1 VLLPADFFMRT
12 LYLIRHARP
21 AVEGVLLGQSDPPLS
36 DQGRRDARRA
46 FSGLEVERVYSSPL
60 RRARETAAFLRSP
73 AEVTVLD
80 ELAEIS
86 LGAWDGKSW
95 NEVERTDP
103 ALANRKSEDWFGVTP
118 PDGESWSAFTKRV
131 LEALLQVRNG
141 PMPAA
146 VVAHWAVNS
155 LIAATLISAQ
165 SRQTKPSVPP
175 CSTSKSG
182 RTTVGQAVPPVGP
195 ILPHLF
201 QQAYCEVIEFDL

>member
-1 VLLPADFFMRT
+1 MRT
-12 LYLIRHARP
+12 LYLIRHACA

-36 DQGRRDARRA
+36 DQGRADAHRA
-46 FSGLEVERVYSSPL
+46 FSGFEVQRVYSSPL
-60 RRARETAAFLRSP
+60 RRARETAAFLRSA

-95 NEVERTDP
+95 EEVQRTDP

-118 PDGESWSAFTKRV
+118 PDGESWSAFTQRV
-131 LEALLQVRNG
+131 LNALDHVRSG

-146 VVAHWAVNS
+146 IVAHSAVNS
-155 LIAATLISAQ
+155 VIAASLRAS
-165 SRQTKPSVPP
+165 S
-175 CSTSKSG
+175 
-182 RTTVGQAVPPVGP
+182 P
-195 ILPHLF
+195 IQF